1 MNSKINTPNDKKVYK
16 ILDNIDNLEDFKKVD
31 RASFPQLASEIRE
44 FLVDN
49 VSKTGGHLAPNL
61 GVVELTIALHHV
73 FNSPVDKIIFDVGHQ
88 CYVHKIL
95 TGRRK
100 EFHTLRQSNGISGFP
115 KTRESEHDIFNT
127 GHSSTSISTALGIAT
142 ANKLNGKNDYTI
154 AVIGDGALTG
164 GLAYEGLNNA
174 KIEDTNLIVILND
187 NQMSISPSVGNLSVH
202 LNRLRSN
209 SFYTGSKKN
218 IRKFLKCIPLIGK
231 PIMRLIEFIKDGLR
245 HLILPNSALFEQ
257 FGFTYLGPI
266 DGHDIDDLTNILE
279 RAKQVKKPVLV
290 HVITQKGKGY
300 EPAEKNPDIFHGLG
314 KFDKN
319 TGTVEPSTSSSY
331 SKRFGDELIKQATRN
346 DKILAITAA
355 MPKGT
360 GLHKFSEK
368 FPSRFFDVGIAEGH
382 AVTFAAGLA
391 SQGYIPFFAVYS
403 TFLQRAYDEIIH
415 DVALQNAHVIFAI
428 DRAGIVG
435 ADGETH
441 HGIYDLSYLSHIPN
455 LTIMAPKD
463 GNELANMIEL
473 AINHNGPVAIRY
485 PRDAYSEELID
496 NKIKKNKAFKKKKNA
511 KLLEAPKDDNISNF
525 KAEIIESGN
534 DLTIIGFG
542 KTVTTA
548 YEVSKLLKNKNINC
562 DVINCRFLKP
572 LDTETILTSIRKT
585 KTVITIED
593 NVITGGLASSIQNI
607 IANEELNLKKFF
619 AYPDEFIRHGKTSE
633 IEKEFKIDA
642 ESIAKEILKNRL

>member
-1 MNSKINTPNDKKVYK
+1 MEEEKVYK
-16 ILDNIDNLEDFKKVD
+16 ILDNINSLEDFKKINKKD
-31 RASFPQLASEIRE
+31 FPLLASEIRE

-61 GVVELTIALHHV
+61 GVVELTMALHHV
-73 FNSPVDKIIFDVGHQ
+73 FNSPNDKIIFDVGHQ
-88 CYVHKIL
+88 CYIHKIL

-100 EFHTLRQSNGISGFP
+100 DFHTLRQSNGISGFP
-115 KTRESEHDIFNT
+115 KKHESEHDIFDT
-127 GHSSTSISTALGIAT
+127 GHSSTSISTTLGIAT
-142 ANKLNGKNDYTI
+142 ANKLDGKNDYTI

-164 GLAYEGLNNA
+164 GLAYEALNNA
-174 KIEDTNLIVILND
+174 RIEDTNLIVILND
-187 NQMSISPSVGNLSVH
+187 NQMSISPSVGNLSLH
-202 LNRLRSN
+202 LNRVRSN
-209 SFYTGSKKN
+209 SFYTGSKN
-218 IRKFLKCIPLIGK
+218 NVRNFLKCIPIIGK
-231 PIMRLIEFIKDGLR
+231 PIIHLIEFLKNGLR
-245 HLILPNSALFEQ
+245 HLIFPNSVLFEQ

-300 EPAEKNPDIFHGLG
+300 EPAEKNPDVFHGLG
-314 KFDKN
+314 KFDKE
-319 TGTVEPSTSSSY
+319 TGATIPSSGSSY
-331 SKRFGDELIKQATRN
+331 SKRFGNELIKHAEKN
-346 DKILAITAA
+346 DKIVAITAA

-360 GLHKFSEK
+360 GLDKFYKK
-368 FPSRFFDVGIAEGH
+368 FPKRFFDVGIAEGH

-463 GNELANMIEL
+463 GDELAKMMEL
-473 AINHNGPVAIRY
+473 AISHNGPVAIRY
-485 PRDAYSEELID
+485 PRDAYSDSLICD
-496 NKIKKNKAFKKKKNA
+496 DVKKQILLKKRKKNKSNV
-511 KLLEAPKDDNISNF
+511 KLLESHKKGELTNF
-525 KAEIIESGN
+525 KAELLETGD
-534 DLTIIGFG
+534 DLTILGFG
-542 KTVTTA
+542 KTVKTA
-548 YEVSKLLKNKNINC
+548 LEVSKILKNKNINA

-572 LDTETILTSIRKT
+572 LDKETILLSVRKT
-585 KTVITIED
+585 KSVITIED
-593 NVITGGLASSIQNI
+593 NVITGGLASAVQALIV
-607 IANEELNLKKFF
+607 NEELQFKKFF
-619 AYPDEFIRHGKTSE
+619 AYPDEFIKHGKSSE
-633 IEKEFKIDA
+633 IEKEFKMDA
-642 ESIAKEILKNRL
+642 ESIAEEIKNLLK